1 MFRNSTELLDYA
13 LRELQV
19 AVEQNKEIVE
29 IMLKEHFECNDNKTR
44 SFCDKFEIKTIT
56 ELLREEFEDYDIK
69 SVVELKGYLTGIITF
84 SNGPCSLNYPLVW
97 ILTLRKKAS

>member
-19 AVEQNKEIVE
+19 AVEQNKGTVE
-29 IMLKEHFECNDNKTR
+29 IKLEEYFQNAENKMRQFCN
-44 SFCDKFEIKTIT
+44 KFEIKTIT

-69 SVVELKGYLTGIITF
+69 SIIELKGHLTGIITF
-84 SNGPCSLNYPLVW
+84 SRGPCSLHYPLIW
-97 ILTLRKKAS
+97 RLTLRKKAS